1 MCLSEE
7 SQRDNTKREEC
18 SRKLRLESTR
28 YQLPSHLE
36 GRSLLASTPPE
47 PGALALAPQQGALVI
62 LVLPVVE
69 HPRGVPADNV
79 RMGTWWEKEIQRLCE
94 SVCVCMCVCKCVCD
108 KEIVSERLCA
118 RETVCV

>member
-94 SVCVCMCVCKCVCD
+94 SVCVCMCVCVNVCVIERLCQRYC
-108 KEIVSERLCA
+108 VSERLC
-118 RETVCV
+118 V